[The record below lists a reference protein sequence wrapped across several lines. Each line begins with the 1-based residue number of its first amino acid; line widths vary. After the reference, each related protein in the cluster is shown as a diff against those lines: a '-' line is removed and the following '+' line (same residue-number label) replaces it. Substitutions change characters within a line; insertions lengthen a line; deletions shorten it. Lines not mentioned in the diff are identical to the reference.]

1 VTRVRAA
8 LIAAAVAAACY
19 LTALG
24 NRFALDDA
32 PIVERNP
39 AAHSIGAAISAFDE
53 PYWPPEHGAGLW
65 RPLVVLS
72 FAVDWSLS
80 GGSTIWLHAANALW
94 HAGVTA
100 LVVIVACGFVAAP
113 AALAGGLLFAVHPVH
128 VEAVANLV
136 GRAEPL
142 AAFWLLTALLLA
154 RAARRRR
161 ATGRRSVA
169 HESLLVLAVAAALLS
184 KEHAAVAVAVLALDD
199 LATRND
205 VGSGMP
211 TRAYVA
217 VAGVTVLWFL
227 AHRRVEAGLS
237 FDAVAPTF
245 FGLDAWGRISTV
257 LPVVPVLLRLLV
269 WPFDL
274 SPDYHPRVVERL
286 EAITPQGVLGAAL
299 LAAVTTLAV
308 LAWRRDRAASTG
320 LLLIGISWLPT
331 SNLLF
336 PTGIVIAERTLYL
349 PSVGMAVLAAAA
361 AHTASARL
369 GSRRVLLAAAL
380 LCLPL
385 ALHTLVQNPAWADN
399 RTLVLRALRDHPESY
414 RVHLAAARVFRRMGQ
429 LEPALR
435 EYRLAAELYP
445 RDHYTL
451 AELGSAWLETRDPLR
466 ALEVLRRSEALDSSY
481 TVTQQ
486 LLATAFLERG
496 LPDSAVGHA
505 RRAVAATPARAAAA
519 RVLASS
525 FLALAQPES
534 ALSVWDEFARRGGSS
549 FERWLFL
556 ASTHA
561 ALGRLESARIAL
573 DSALLRRSPGDSVSG
588 IQIEEVRALIGA
600 APRPR

>member
-39 AAHSIGAAISAFDE
+39 AAHSISTALSAFDE

-80 GGSTIWLHAANALW
+80 GGSPIWLHAANALW

-100 LVVIVACGFVAAP
+100 LVVVAACGFVAVP

-136 GRAEPL
+136 GRAELL
-142 AAFWLLTALLLA
+142 AAFWLLAALLLA

-161 ATGRRSVA
+161 ADGRRSAA
-169 HESLLVLAVAAALLS
+169 HEGLLVVAVAAALLS
-184 KEHAAVAVAVLALDD
+184 KEHAAIAVAVLALDD
-199 LATRND
+199 LATRD
-205 VGSGMP
+205 SLPSGLP
-211 TRAYVA
+211 IRAYVA

-245 FGLDAWGRISTV
+245 FGLDTWGRISTM
-257 LPVVPVLLRLLV
+257 LPVVLVLARLLV

-286 EAITPQGVLGAAL
+286 EALTPLGVLGAVL
-299 LAAVTTLAV
+299 LAAVTMLAV
-308 LAWRRDRAASTG
+308 LAWRRDRAASAG
-320 LLLIGISWLPT
+320 LFLIGMSWLPT
-331 SNLLF
+331 SNLMF

-349 PSVGMAVLAAAA
+349 PSVGIALLAAAA
-361 AHTASARL
+361 ARTANARL
-369 GSRRVLLAAAL
+369 GIRRVLLGAAL
-380 LCLPL
+380 LCVPL
-385 ALHTLVQNPAWADN
+385 ALRTLVQNPAWADN
-399 RTLVLRALRDHPESY
+399 RALVLRALRDNPSSY

-451 AELGSAWLETRDPLR
+451 AELGSAWLEARDARR
-466 ALEVLRRSEALDSSY
+466 ALGVLRRAEALDSSY

-486 LLATAFLERG
+486 LLATTFLERG
-496 LPDSAVGHA
+496 LPDSAIGHA
-505 RRAVAATPARAAAA
+505 RRAVAATPVRVAAS
-519 RVLASS
+519 RVLAAS
-525 FLALAQPES
+525 FVALGHGDS
-534 ALSVWDEFARRGGSS
+534 ALSVWDEFVSRGGRA
-549 FERWLFL
+549 FERWLFM
-556 ASTHA
+556 ASTQV
-561 ALGRLESARIAL
+561 ALGRLESARVAL
-573 DSALLRRSPGDSVSG
+573 DSALRRSPGDSISQR
-588 IQIEEVRALIGA
+588 QIEELRALIGA
-600 APRPR
+600 DPRPR